1 MHEVGVFI
9 KNVVFTKWI
18 EFSQRLKVNIE
29 YRKKCFSHLNNGPLY
44 KSKANIIFFLDFV
57 VRRLLNLKSRLT
69 FKSFVFRRMQRLE
82 GFSILNIKIKEK
94 GKCGDGNLIKKSK
107 AGNKLTY
114 GPCTLSPIMII

>member
-9 KNVVFTKWI
+9 KILFSQKRI
-18 EFSQRLKVNIE
+18 EFLQRLNIHIE
-29 YRKKCFSHLNNGPLY
+29 YQISQKKQKCFSHPIIMGLY
-44 KSKANIIFFLDFV
+44 SHQQLLLKVEISIYFTIFPDCV

-94 GKCGDGNLIKKSK
+94 GKCRGWKS
-107 AGNKLTY
+107 N
-114 GPCTLSPIMII
+114 